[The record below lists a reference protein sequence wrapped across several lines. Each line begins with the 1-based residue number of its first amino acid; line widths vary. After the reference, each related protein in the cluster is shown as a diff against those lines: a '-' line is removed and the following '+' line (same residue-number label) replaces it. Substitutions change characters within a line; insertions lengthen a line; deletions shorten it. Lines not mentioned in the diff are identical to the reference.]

1 MANTVKDLHIMTWE
15 ESNTTYSSYN
25 WMLITILFVR
35 FSLTNL
41 VFYIDNSKQLF
52 VSNEVSW
59 LAYEWSLWRKEPT
72 TTTWATLTSVVSICY
87 QEWHIHGV
95 TKRVHHCSYG
105 LLFSLIGSVIGCNA
119 NFTSLLSNKLNP
131 QRSTINCNG
140 YLLAKLY

>member
-59 LAYEWSLWRKEPT
+59 LAYEWSL
-72 TTTWATLTSVVSICY
+72 
-87 QEWHIHGV
+87 
-95 TKRVHHCSYG
+95 
-105 LLFSLIGSVIGCNA
+105 
-119 NFTSLLSNKLNP
+119 
-131 QRSTINCNG
+131 
-140 YLLAKLY
+140 